1 MLTFANFW
9 PFPVHVRPYQ
19 WVQPTNRHRFHLTH
33 PQVWWKLIATIKN
46 IIFKCIEYIR
56 TTLSLYYYL
65 DRAIQNYIQRA
76 TKLNYARRCGR
87 RRRRHH
93 GWRGRRRGRYYRH
106 FIIRRRRRRQE
117 SDRGLSLSGWWRGMI
132 YRFCDPKIHLII
144 CLVVILHPTAS
155 ALLFCYSPH
164 TAFYSIW
171 AIIGLKVI
179 LRPSKGK
186 KSRCTKNIKISFTN
200 ACHPNK
206 IFLAHDK
213 WTNKWIDE

>member
-1 MLTFANFW
+1 M
-9 PFPVHVRPYQ
+9 
-19 WVQPTNRHRFHLTH
+19 
-33 PQVWWKLIATIKN
+33 TIKN
-46 IIFKCIEYIR
+46 KIFKCIEYIR

-93 GWRGRRRGRYYRH
+93 DWRGGRRGRYHRH
-106 FIIRRRRRRQE
+106 FLIRRRRE

-144 CLVVILHPTAS
+144 CLVVILHSTAS

-186 KSRCTKNIKISFTN
+186 NSRCTKNIKTSITN
-200 ACHPNK
+200 ACLPNK
-206 IFLAHDK
+206 IFLAHDN
-213 WTNKWIDE
+213 WINKWIDE